1 MLTTSLAGLV
11 NGDTETVINGLGVT
25 TPATASSVVST
36 YTIRP
41 TGNSANYDITY
52 VDGTLDVTKAVLVVK
67 ADNQSYIRGLQAYPV
82 FTYSISGFVNGDN
95 TNSLNGSPELTS
107 NAREFAPFGNY
118 PITVDV
124 SKVGSNNYTLS
135 GANGTLLINK
145 VATSIIPVESIPILT
160 TTNGAANGIT
170 IWGAGGKK
178 LGTLDP
184 YPGYTGR
191 IVTALGDLNGDG
203 VPDILTGVG
212 AGTSPLLRRFDG
224 RTLKE
229 INQGFY
235 AYDQAFMGGMS
246 VAAADVDGD
255 GLCEMITGTGNGSA
269 PHVKVRKMDGT
280 IISSFYAY
288 APEFTRGVNL
298 ITGDIDGDGK
308 SEIVSTPNWGG
319 GPHVKVF
326 DGKGKAS
333 ASFFAYESNFI
344 GGFSLTLADTD
355 GNGTREIVT
364 ESYAGRITSG
374 RVFDPKGKLLREWF
388 PHGTIS
394 SGGKVIAAD
403 LNGDKIDEIISVPLQ
418 GNQGAVKLFDGN
430 LNLSASVLPY
440 PASFTGG
447 ISIKA
452 VDLNGDGIK
461 ELATAPKAGL
471 PPQVR
476 RFDGKLKVLD
486 SLFAT
491 SSSFTGG
498 IWLE

>member
-1 MLTTSLAGLV
+1 
-11 NGDTETVINGLGVT
+11 
-25 TPATASSVVST
+25 
-36 YTIRP
+36 
-41 TGNSANYDITY
+41 
-52 VDGTLDVTKAVLVVK
+52 
-67 ADNQSYIRGLQAYPV
+67 
-82 FTYSISGFVNGDN
+82 
-95 TNSLNGSPELTS
+95 
-107 NAREFAPFGNY
+107 
-118 PITVDV
+118 
-124 SKVGSNNYTLS
+124 
-135 GANGTLLINK
+135 

-178 LGTLDP
+178 LGSLNP

-191 IVTALGDLNGDG
+191 IVTALGDLNGD
-203 VPDILTGVG
+203 VVFDIITGVG

-229 INQGFY
+229 IGQGLY
-235 AYDQAFMGGMS
+235 AYDQAFLGGMS

-255 GLCEMITGTGNGSA
+255 GLYEMITGTGNGSA

-288 APEFTRGVNL
+288 ASEFTRGVNL
-298 ITGDIDGDGK
+298 ITGDIDNDGK

-344 GGFSLTLADTD
+344 GGFSLALADTD
-355 GNGTREIVT
+355 GNGIKELVT

-374 RVFDPKGKLLREWF
+374 RVFDAKGRMLKEWF

-394 SGGKVIAAD
+394 SGGMVIAAD
-403 LNGDKIDEIISVPLQ
+403 LNGDKIDEIVSVPLA
-418 GNQGAVKLFDGN
+418 GNQSVLKVFDGG
-430 LNLSASVLPY
+430 LKQTASVLPY
-440 PASFTGG
+440 PASYTKG
-447 ISIKA
+447 INIKA

-461 ELATAPKAGL
+461 EIVTAPKAGL

-476 RFDGKLKVLD
+476 RFDGALKVLD

-491 SSSFTGG
+491 ATSFTGG
-498 IWLE
+498 IWLD